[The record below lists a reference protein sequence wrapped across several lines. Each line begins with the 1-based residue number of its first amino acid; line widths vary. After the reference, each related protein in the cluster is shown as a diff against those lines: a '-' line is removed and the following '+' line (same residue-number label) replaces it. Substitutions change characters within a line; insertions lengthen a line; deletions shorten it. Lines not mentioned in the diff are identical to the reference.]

1 MWERSMSS
9 RIVPESMAGIIPQRP
24 EARKSPSQAGL
35 RLGTKKPSLRLGI
48 ADVIG
53 TERAGFEPAEAFTSL
68 VLETRS
74 STEPI
79 LSLETCRNHPAASGS
94 LQSGLVILR
103 PVGSLKPRAAQ
114 CF

>member
-1 MWERSMSS
+1 MSS

-24 EARKSPSQAGL
+24 EASKSPPQPGL

-68 VLETRS
+68 VFKTA
-74 STEPI
+74 PQ
-79 LSLETCRNHPAASGS
+79 ASADKH
-94 LQSGLVILR
+94 SG
-103 PVGSLKPRAAQ
+103 G
-114 CF
+114 